1 MKKGKLVKKL
11 MEARKDWTLRDYAK
25 WEENGAVDCMTDCG
39 PSFGYS
45 NHDRN
50 SIEEYREY
58 MKNVLTENY
67 KKSELKE
74 FIEDEEL

>member
-1 MKKGKLVKKL
+1 MKKGKLIKKL
-11 MEARKDWTLRDYAK
+11 IEIRKDWTLSNYNL
-25 WEENGAVDCMTDCG
+25 WEENGAVDCMTDGG

-45 NHDRN
+45 NHDRG

-58 MKNVLTENY
+58 MKDVLTKF

-74 FIEDEEL
+74 IIEDER

>member
-1 MKKGKLVKKL
+1 
-11 MEARKDWTLRDYAK
+11 
-25 WEENGAVDCMTDCG
+25 MTDGG

-45 NHDRN
+45 NHDRS

-58 MKNVLTENY
+58 MKDVLTKF

-74 FIEDEEL
+74 IIEDER

>member
-1 MKKGKLVKKL
+1 MKRGKLVKKL
-11 MEARKDWTLRDYAK
+11 MEARKDWTLRDYAM
-25 WEENGAVDCMTDCG
+25 WEEEGAVDCMTDGG

-45 NHDRN
+45 NHDRS